1 MSWRKQRKVQN
12 FCPNKKRKLQKL
24 IKMVLKV
31 LKSINSMRFMATLLT
46 KVVGNLV
53 EGIPKI

>member
-24 IKMVLKV
+24 IKMVLKM
-31 LKSINSMRFMATLLT
+31 LKFINSMRFMATLLT

-53 EGIPKI
+53 EGIHKI